1 MPGPAR
7 RGSRMHAQP
16 VPRWRDRS
24 VARLDAVLP
33 FSTGVIME
41 PLPLD
46 KIVSALPA
54 CRRSAGRARM
64 ARRGARDHDDGHGA
78 EGSFRTGARRWRADH
93 RHRHRQGFRHD
104 RSEHGY
110 AACFRGYR
118 RAVGRSI
125 ARGAHGR
132 CRAGIVQPHH
142 DRRRHV
148 DQRQLRRDEL
158 AIERRWRRCGSA
170 NDPRLPAI
178 AEAIL
183 AAATR
188 LAQAIVRDGEGAT
201 KLIRITVEGGR
212 DEAECDRV
220 ARTIAQS
227 PLVKTAFFASDPNLG
242 SNRVRDRQR
251 RHLRPRPRSGL
262 VLARRSAGRRRR
274 GRAASYREADGQ
286 RVMAEP
292 EITVRVALG
301 RGRAEATVWTCD
313 LSHEY
318 VRINA
323 DYRS

>member
-1 MPGPAR
+1 MA
-7 RGSRMHAQP
+7 P
-16 VPRWRDRS
+16 VR
-24 VARLDAVLP
+24 
-33 FSTGVIME
+33 
-41 PLPLD
+41 
-46 KIVSALPA
+46 
-54 CRRSAGRARM
+54 
-64 ARRGARDHDDGHGA
+64 
-78 EGSFRTGARRWRADH
+78 
-93 RHRHRQGFRHD
+93 
-104 RSEHGY
+104 
-110 AACFRGYR
+110 
-118 RAVGRSI
+118 
-125 ARGAHGR
+125 
-132 CRAGIVQPHH
+132 
-142 DRRRHV
+142 
-148 DQRQLRRDEL
+148 
-158 AIERRWRRCGSA
+158 ER

-183 AAATR
+183 AAATK

-227 PLVKTAFFASDPNLG
+227 PLVKTAFIASDPNLG
-242 SNRVRDRQR
+242 RIVRDRQR
-251 RHLRPRPRSGL
+251 RHLRPRPAAVSFWLDEVPVVVDG
-262 VLARRSAGRRRR
+262 